1 MVTTNQPIMRNINIV
16 FETDEHEQLSEL
28 KGKQSWREYILK
40 LAGIS
45 MKKEETT

>member
-1 MVTTNQPIMRNINIV
+1 MMTTDQCTMRNINIV
-16 FETDEHEQLSEL
+16 FETEEHEQLSEL

-40 LAGIS
+40 LAGID